1 MNVIADFQQI
11 RAEVKERNILRAA
24 IDKIR
29 EIAIIGMPALALTSD
44 LTDDEKALLDI
55 IETCD
60 DAIRQTDTANKE
72 GIKI

>member
-1 MNVIADFQQI
+1 MDVIADFQQI
-11 RAEVKERNILRAA
+11 RAEVKERNMLRAA
-24 IDKIR
+24 IGKIR

-55 IETCD
+55 IEMCD
-60 DAIRQTDTANKE
+60 DAIRQTDAANKE